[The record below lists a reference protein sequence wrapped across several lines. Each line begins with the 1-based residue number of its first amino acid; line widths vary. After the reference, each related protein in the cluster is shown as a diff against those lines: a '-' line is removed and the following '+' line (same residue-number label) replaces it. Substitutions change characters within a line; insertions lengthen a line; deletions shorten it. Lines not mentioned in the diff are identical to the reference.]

1 MIGINGAYSVTG
13 YVQDAQNLGVQW
25 MRVEQWY
32 DNASYDTVP
41 NTLNRLS
48 IYNIRMLPLVNNDYK
63 TGWVTDADKTTW
75 VNSLVYTAKTYGK
88 GGTWWQ
94 GKTDLGS
101 PIIEVANEAYGR
113 WYPWP
118 NQSYLYPGEYA
129 KMLKQASIAVNTATS
144 GRVKLIASVITD
156 YQDTNDT
163 SGGADGT
170 WKRWDVEMRKAVPDI
185 DNYLGGIAVHPY
197 GDIPALGIGTSTD
210 PNWSHQ
216 VLYTLHDRWP
226 AQMIYVTEVGQKG
239 PEVGFDKQAAAMDY
253 YFDELKNNAWEAGLF
268 WYNQKDYQAYDANAD
283 NGWALIDSNDSR
295 VLAWYEYQKKAKAM
309 ETTLQGD
316 IDGDGMVGAT
326 DLNIVLTYWRKSYSP
341 ADFDKNGTVGAEDLN
356 VVLSNWRRTN

>member
-1 MIGINGAYSVTG
+1 
-13 YVQDAQNLGVQW
+13 
-25 MRVEQWY
+25 
-32 DNASYDTVP
+32 
-41 NTLNRLS
+41 
-48 IYNIRMLPLVNNDYK
+48 
-63 TGWVTDADKTTW
+63 
-75 VNSLVYTAKTYGK
+75 
-88 GGTWWQ
+88 
-94 GKTDLGS
+94 
-101 PIIEVANEAYGR
+101 
-113 WYPWP
+113 
-118 NQSYLYPGEYA
+118 
-129 KMLKQASIAVNTATS
+129 
-144 GRVKLIASVITD
+144 
-156 YQDTNDT
+156 
-163 SGGADGT
+163 
-170 WKRWDVEMRKAVPDI
+170 
-185 DNYLGGIAVHPY
+185 
-197 GDIPALGIGTSTD
+197 
-210 PNWSHQ
+210 
-216 VLYTLHDRWP
+216 
-226 AQMIYVTEVGQKG
+226 MIYVTEVGQKG